1 MNLFEYVKND
11 TIIYKIPAVLKLV
24 LMLLLS
30 IAVCFLD
37 AQVNLIAFLLIFLV
51 FVLSRVNVTYF
62 LKDLLPIIWYTFF
75 IVIFNIL
82 SCIISNGT
90 LSMDEVLNNYTL
102 SLISR
107 LFTVVAL
114 TSLFFRTTSIF
125 DLFYSLR
132 GSLIIALFFNFF
144 TRLFSIW
151 GTLSKTYRARGGKR
165 GVKMV
170 YKLMPIF
177 ILLSLKKANDTYL
190 SICNRKKSSV

>member
-37 AQVNLIAFLLIFLV
+37 AKANLIAFLLIFLV

-82 SCIISNGT
+82 SCSISNGT
-90 LSMDEVLNNYTL
+90 LSMDEVLSNYTL

>member
-37 AQVNLIAFLLIFLV
+37 AKANLIAFLLIFLV
-51 FVLSRVNVTYF
+51 FVLSRVNVTCF

-90 LSMDEVLNNYTL
+90 LSMDEVFSNYTL

-132 GSLIIALFFNFF
+132 GSLLIALFFNFF

-165 GVKMV
+165 GFKMV

>member
-37 AQVNLIAFLLIFLV
+37 TKVNLIAFLLIFLV

-82 SCIISNGT
+82 SCIISNST
-90 LSMDEVLNNYTL
+90 FSVLPVIPYVISPYT
-102 SLISR
+102 
-107 LFTVVAL
+107 
-114 TSLFFRTTSIF
+114 
-125 DLFYSLR
+125 
-132 GSLIIALFFNFF
+132 
-144 TRLFSIW
+144 
-151 GTLSKTYRARGGKR
+151 
-165 GVKMV
+165 
-170 YKLMPIF
+170 
-177 ILLSLKKANDTYL
+177 
-190 SICNRKKSSV
+190 